1 VGNNSKEPMCLQGYA
16 RVSHFS
22 AAQYWKETDIS
33 SESRLDVAWWAI
45 KSFGTAMEPKSE
57 SSALFIRK
65 EEYGRPDTIITKRVW
80 PLCQVQPLNYKLSIL
95 DNSIM
100 KMEFSQWNIFTRFLI
115 RFIVN

>member
-65 EEYGRPDTIITKRVW
+65 RGVRSARH
-80 PLCQVQPLNYKLSIL
+80 N
-95 DNSIM
+95 DNETGLAFMPSTTF
-100 KMEFSQWNIFTRFLI
+100 EL
-115 RFIVN
+115 